1 MRMSDVKRLN
11 KITFI
16 LNLVINEFQLGFFKP
31 HVDVFIS
38 DPKNH
43 ALMLKVYGKIEK
55 AVKEP

>member
-1 MRMSDVKRLN
+1 MSDVKRLN

-38 DPKNH
+38 DPENH
-43 ALMLKVYGKIEK
+43 RLMLDVYGKIEK
-55 AVKEP
+55 AVKEQ

>member
-1 MRMSDVKRLN
+1 MSDVKRLN

-31 HVDVFIS
+31 HVDAFIS
-38 DPKNH
+38 DPENH
-43 ALMLKVYGKIEK
+43 RLMLDVYGKIEK